1 MYRTH
6 DWLPLSV
13 ITTVGGG
20 TMRLLRTRELP
31 ERTLPIVDA
40 MGLSAVTVTGAQAA
54 LEPGARPWRSC
65 CPPY

>member
-1 MYRTH
+1 M
-6 DWLPLSV
+6 

-31 ERTLPIVDA
+31 ERALSIVDA